1 MNYNRQVLV
10 FTITFS
16 LFLLCYSFYSIF
28 AKNDFLHLGKVNL
41 LSAVLIEEKTEPV
54 PEPALL
60 DTAQANTGEVAS
72 SSTTP
77 ERPVGVRNKN
87 VYTLPHRL
95 LHASADTTRVGLPHF
110 MGKLKELKKGKR
122 RKLRIAWMG
131 DSIIEAD
138 LLTQTFRKLMQQQ
151 FGEYGV
157 GFVSMKSIS
166 ADNRTTVKAKSTGSW
181 KEENLRSKTDV
192 RVYLSGFSFYTNDG
206 EVTMQDATVA
216 DKSQVLVKTLICGN
230 AGGHVN
236 VRVNG
241 VNRSVVAPKHFNH
254 VVLDSS
260 VEQRIMVGIESEQLP
275 VYGVSFE
282 PVEGVVLDNYSFRG
296 ITGIE
301 LKKLDTAC
309 LREIDEEQ
317 YYDLVILEYGV
328 NVLWKADDK
337 SYPYYRQ
344 QMKKVLPILRKAMP
358 HTEFLIISTADRAF
372 MYDEAARTALGIDS
386 LIKTQADLAFE
397 NGMAFY
403 NMYESMGGYGTIV
416 KWADMEQ
423 PLARKDYIHPNHQ
436 GAERLGKM
444 LYNDFM
450 NDYSRFENQ
459 KH

>member
-1 MNYNRQVLV
+1 
-10 FTITFS
+10 
-16 LFLLCYSFYSIF
+16 
-28 AKNDFLHLGKVNL
+28 
-41 LSAVLIEEKTEPV
+41 
-54 PEPALL
+54 
-60 DTAQANTGEVAS
+60 
-72 SSTTP
+72 
-77 ERPVGVRNKN
+77 
-87 VYTLPHRL
+87 
-95 LHASADTTRVGLPHF
+95 
-110 MGKLKELKKGKR
+110 
-122 RKLRIAWMG
+122 
-131 DSIIEAD
+131 
-138 LLTQTFRKLMQQQ
+138 MQQQ

-166 ADNRTTVKAKSTGSW
+166 ADNRTTVKAKTTGNW
-181 KEENLRSKTDV
+181 KEENLRSKSDV
-192 RVYLSGFSFYTNDG
+192 RVYLSGFSFYSNDG

-216 DKSQVLVKTLICGN
+216 DKSQVLVKTLICGHS
-230 AGGHVN
+230 GGPVN

-241 VNRSVVAPKHFNH
+241 VTHTVSATKHFNH

-260 VEQRIMVGIESEQLP
+260 VEQKIMVGLQSEQLP
-275 VYGVSFE
+275 VYGISFE